1 MSLDPGLFSQVQ
13 TSMVSTLNTVLMA
26 SIGYSQDL
34 LYLTASIEVVLFALL
49 WILQGNNA
57 FGRLIL
63 TVLKIGFILMV
74 INEFNTWLNQLLDSF
89 SQISANAA
97 NADAA
102 FQLLKAPGQ
111 IWQFGYDS
119 AILLLKTASN
129 DGVNLGLSLLLTTL
143 GLGIL
148 LVFGLIGARL
158 VVQLAAFYV
167 TALIALLFLPLGVLR
182 PTADFAYRGLQS
194 VLKSGVALLT
204 LMLILTVATSIWQGN
219 PLPTEF
225 NLNQV
230 LGVFFSGLIF
240 LLMAQWLP
248 NIAASAVGHIR
259 PLLLDT
265 AHSVEVNTQ
274 AATTAMA
281 QANEAMRAA
290 VSLDGGVHGTAGPS
304 MASAV
309 HISPAASAGSAAPAL
324 VGQSD
329 KHDRQR
335 FGAAT
340 EVSISS
346 QTLSKLKSTQQASGE

>member
-1 MSLDPGLFSQVQ
+1 MSLDPGIYSQVQ
-13 TSMVSTLNTVLMA
+13 TSMVSTLNTVLAA

-34 LYLTASIEVVLFALL
+34 LYLTAGIEVVLFALL

-63 TVLKIGFILMV
+63 TVLKIGFILMA
-74 INEFNTWLNQLLDSF
+74 INEFTTWLDQLLNSF
-89 SQISANAA
+89 SQISANAS
-97 NADAA
+97 NAHQAL
-102 FQLLKAPGQ
+102 QLLETPGQ

-129 DGVNLGLSLLLTTL
+129 DGLSVGLSLLLTTL

-167 TALIALLFLPLGVLR
+167 TALVSLLFLPLGILR
-182 PTADFAYRGLQS
+182 PTSDFAYRGLQS

-219 PLPTEF
+219 ALPTDF

-248 NIAASAVGHIR
+248 GIAASAVGHIR
-259 PLLLDT
+259 PLLLDSSPT
-265 AHSVEVNTQ
+265 ISVTSQ
-274 AATTAMA
+274 AAAD
-281 QANEAMRAA
+281 QAHQMREAMQAA
-290 VSLDGGVHGTAGPS
+290 VSFDGSGRSQEGRS

-309 HISPAASAGSAAPAL
+309 QINPTSASHGIAPTQAR
-324 VGQSD
+324 QPD
-329 KHDRQR
+329 KQDRQR

-340 EVSISS
+340 EVSISR
-346 QTLSKLKSTQQASGE
+346 QTLSKLKNTQQASGE